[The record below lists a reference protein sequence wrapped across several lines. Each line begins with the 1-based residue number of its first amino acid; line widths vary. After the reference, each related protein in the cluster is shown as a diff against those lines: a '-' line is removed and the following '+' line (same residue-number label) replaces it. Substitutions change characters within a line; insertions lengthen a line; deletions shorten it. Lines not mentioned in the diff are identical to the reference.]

1 MSFTW
6 RDVMASLPTTV
17 KTPLS
22 LSRAEHWALHHVL
35 LHRVEREAAE
45 LSVEPPSVAVFHAFT
60 SLDAGDT
67 AFTEAEL
74 EAIQS
79 VLAEYHY
86 STDWWEVERAQLET
100 LLYEVTRARQTT
112 SQSEVI

>member
-1 MSFTW
+1 
-6 RDVMASLPTTV
+6 MASLPTTV

-22 LSRAEHWALHHVL
+22 LSWAEQWTLHHVL
-35 LHRVEREAAE
+35 LHRIEREAAE
-45 LSVEPPSVAVFHAFT
+45 PESEPPSVVVYRAFVAV
-60 SLDAGDT
+60 DAGTT
-67 AFTEAEL
+67 AFTEPEL

-100 LLYEVTRARQTT
+100 LLYEVTQVRQIA
-112 SQSEVI
+112 SQPEAI

>member
-1 MSFTW
+1 
-6 RDVMASLPTTV
+6 MASLPTTV

-22 LSRAEHWALHHVL
+22 LSRAEHWTLHHVL
-35 LHRVEREAAE
+35 LHRIEREATE
-45 LSVEPPSVAVFHAFT
+45 PDIEPPSVAVFRAFA
-60 SLDAGDT
+60 SLDAGET
-67 AFTEAEL
+67 AFTEPEL

-100 LLYEVTRARQTT
+100 LLYEVTQVRQVA
-112 SQSEVI
+112 SQPEAF